1 MSINSQIASTCPA
14 RAVCKMHNIAC
25 DVTCAGYTELQ
36 YQLKLSQI
44 PARFQSINGKPASV
58 EAACEL
64 LSDGGASVAT
74 YRAAAKQILNGGQTG
89 IYLWSNMTGTGKST
103 AATALGCDFI
113 VNRVG
118 RSLRLGKAQSKPYC
132 YYVSMPAFLE
142 RVKQMYKEGNEAVL
156 TEVNDIQER
165 MVEAQL
171 LICDDIGVTF
181 ASDSVQERLLAIIE
195 QRYDKPT
202 IYSSNCNLNNLEER
216 LGSRIV
222 SRIHGTTVQIHQK
235 GIDHRKEAVE

>member
-1 MSINSQIASTCPA
+1 LNSQIASTCPA
-14 RAVCKMHNIAC
+14 RAVCKLHNIGC

-44 PARFQSINGKPASV
+44 PVRFQSINGKPASV
-58 EAACEL
+58 ETACEL

-89 IYLWSNMTGTGKST
+89 IYLWSNLTGTGKST
-103 AATALGCDFI
+103 AATALACDYI
-113 VNRVG
+113 VHRVG
-118 RSLRLGKAQSKPYC
+118 QSLRLGKAQSTPYAF
-132 YYVSMPAFLE
+132 YVSMPSFLE
-142 RVKQMYKEGNEAVL
+142 RVKQMYAQGNEAVMQ
-156 TEVNDIQER
+156 EVNSIQER
-165 MVEAQL
+165 MVEAEL
-171 LICDDIGVTF
+171 LVLDDAGVTF
-181 ASDSVQERLLAIIE
+181 ASESVQERLLAIVE

-202 IYSSNCNLNNLEER
+202 VYTSNCSLNNLEER

-235 GIDHRKEAVE
+235 GVDHRKEVAE